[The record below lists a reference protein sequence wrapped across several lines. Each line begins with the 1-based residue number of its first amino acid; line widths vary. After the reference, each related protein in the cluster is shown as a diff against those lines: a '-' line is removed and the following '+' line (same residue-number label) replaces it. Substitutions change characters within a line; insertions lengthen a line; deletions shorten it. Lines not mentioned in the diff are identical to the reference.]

1 MLNMY
6 RNTSDN
12 RYLNKTL
19 NMLAENVP
27 CTFKDDTSA
36 VEPTIIIS
44 PDAYDAQCNYV
55 YLSDTER
62 YYYVVDRV
70 FSQQRVELKLSVD
83 VRSSFDFSNCDCIAL
98 RSSNKFNTYLNDPR
112 YPHVQFAN
120 PVLKAFPNSFN
131 NHLSAVLTIAGGAGS

>member
-27 CTFKDDTSA
+27 CDFKDDTSA

-44 PDAYDAQCNYV
+44 PDAYNPQCNYV
-55 YLSDTER
+55 YLSDTDR
-62 YYYVVDRV
+62 YYYVADRV
-70 FSQQRVELKLSVD
+70 FSQQRVELKLSID
-83 VRSSFDFSNCDCIAL
+83 VRMSFNFSNCDCIAL
-98 RSSNKFNTYLNDPR
+98 RSSNKYNMYLDDNEYARLQYNEVYTKP
-112 YPHVQFAN
+112 
-120 PVLKAFPNSFN
+120 FPNAFSKTLN
-131 NHLSAVLTIAGGAGS
+131 YILMIAG

>member
-27 CTFKDDTSA
+27 CDFKDDTSA

-44 PDAYDAQCNYV
+44 PDAYNAQCNYV
-55 YLSDTER
+55 YLSDTDR

-83 VRSSFDFSNCDCIAL
+83 VRMSFNFSNCDCIAL
-98 RSSNKFNTYLNDPR
+98 RSSNKYNMYLDDNEYARLQYNEVYTKP
-112 YPHVQFAN
+112 
-120 PVLKAFPNSFN
+120 FPNAFSKTLN
-131 NHLSAVLTIAGGAGS
+131 YILMIAG

>member
-19 NMLAENVP
+19 NILAENVP

-55 YLSDTER
+55 YLSDTDR
-62 YYYVVDRV
+62 YYYVADRI
-70 FSQQRVELKLSVD
+70 FSQQSVGLKLSVD
-83 VRSSFDFSNCDCIAL
+83 VRSSFDFSNCNCIAI
-98 RSSNKFNTYLNDPR
+98 RSTNKYNSYLNDDR
-112 YPHVQFAN
+112 YSQLAYN
-120 PVLKAFPNSFN
+120 RPVLHKFDNSFSKN
-131 NHLSAVLTIAGGAGS
+131 NQFILSIAGGV

>member
-19 NMLAENVP
+19 NILAENVP

-44 PDAYDAQCNYV
+44 PDAYTPACNYV
-55 YLSDTER
+55 YLSDTDR
-62 YYYVVDRV
+62 YYYVADRV
-70 FSQQRVELKLSVD
+70 FSQQRVELKLSID
-83 VRSSFDFSNCDCIAL
+83 VRMSFDFSNCDCIAL
-98 RSSNKFNTYLNDPR
+98 RSSNKYNMYLDDNEYARLQYNEVYTKP
-112 YPHVQFAN
+112 
-120 PVLKAFPNSFN
+120 FPNAFSKELN
-131 NHLSAVLTIAGGAGS
+131 YILLIAG

>member
-36 VEPTIIIS
+36 NEPTIIIS
-44 PDAYDAQCNYV
+44 PDAYTPACNYV
-55 YLSDTER
+55 YLSDTDR

-70 FSQQRVELKLSVD
+70 FSQQRVELVLSVD
-83 VRSSFDFSNCDCIAL
+83 VRMSFNFSNCDCIAL
-98 RSSNKFNTYLNDPR
+98 RSSNKYNMYLDDNEYARLQYNEVYTKP
-112 YPHVQFAN
+112 
-120 PVLKAFPNSFN
+120 FPASFSKELN
-131 NHLSAVLTIAGGAGS
+131 FILLIAG

>member
-19 NMLAENVP
+19 NILAENVP

-44 PDAYDAQCNYV
+44 PDAYTPACNYV
-55 YLSDTER
+55 YLSDTDR
-62 YYYVVDRV
+62 YYYVADRV
-70 FSQQRVELKLSVD
+70 FSQQRVELKLSID
-83 VRSSFDFSNCDCIAL
+83 VRMSFNFSNCDCIAL
-98 RSSNKFNTYLNDPR
+98 RSSNKYNMYLDDNEYARLQYNEVFTKP
-112 YPHVQFAN
+112 
-120 PVLKAFPNSFN
+120 FPNAFSKTLN
-131 NHLSAVLTIAGGAGS
+131 YILMIAG

>member
-19 NMLAENVP
+19 NILAEDVP

-44 PDAYDAQCNYV
+44 PDAYTPACNYV
-55 YLSDTER
+55 YLSDTDR
-62 YYYVVDRV
+62 YYYVADRI
-70 FSQQRVELKLSVD
+70 FSQQRVELKLSID
-83 VRSSFDFSNCDCIAL
+83 VRMSFNFSNCDCIAL
-98 RSSNKFNTYLNDPR
+98 RSSNKYNMYLDDNEYARLQYNEVYTKP
-112 YPHVQFAN
+112 
-120 PVLKAFPNSFN
+120 FPNAFSKSLN
-131 NHLSAVLTIAGGAGS
+131 YILMIAG

>member
-44 PDAYDAQCNYV
+44 PDAYTPACNYA
-55 YLSDTER
+55 YLSDTDR
-62 YYYVVDRV
+62 YYYVADRV
-70 FSQQRVELKLSVD
+70 FSQQRVELKLSID
-83 VRSSFDFSNCDCIAL
+83 VRMSFNFSNCECIAI
-98 RSSNKFNTYLNDPR
+98 RSTNKYNSYLNDDR
-112 YPHVQFAN
+112 YSQLAYN
-120 PVLKAFPNSFN
+120 RPVLHKFDNSFSKN
-131 NHLSAVLTIAGGAGS
+131 NQFILSIAGGV

>member
-19 NMLAENVP
+19 NMLSENVP
-27 CTFKDDTSA
+27 CDFKDDTSA

-44 PDAYDAQCNYV
+44 PDAYTPACNYV
-55 YLSDTER
+55 YLSDTDR

-83 VRSSFDFSNCDCIAL
+83 VRMSFNFSNCDCIAL
-98 RSSNKFNTYLNDPR
+98 RSSNKYNMYLDDNEYARLQYNEVYTKP
-112 YPHVQFAN
+112 
-120 PVLKAFPNSFN
+120 FPNAFSKTLN
-131 NHLSAVLTIAGGAGS
+131 YILMIAG

>member
-12 RYLNKTL
+12 RYLHKTI
-19 NMLAENVP
+19 NMLAEDVP

-55 YLSDTER
+55 YLSDTDR
-62 YYYVVDRV
+62 YYYVADRI
-70 FSQQRVELKLSVD
+70 FSQQSVGLKLSVD
-83 VRSSFDFSNCDCIAL
+83 VRSSFDFSNCECIAI
-98 RSSNKFNTYLNDPR
+98 RSTNKYNSYLNDDR
-112 YPHVQFAN
+112 YSQLAYN
-120 PVLKAFPNSFN
+120 RPVLHKFDNSFSKN
-131 NHLSAVLTIAGGAGS
+131 NQFILSIAGGV

>member
-19 NMLAENVP
+19 NMLEENVP
-27 CTFKDDTSA
+27 CDFKDDTSA

-55 YLSDTER
+55 YLSDTDR
-62 YYYVVDRV
+62 YYYVADRI
-70 FSQQRVELKLSVD
+70 FSQQRVALKLSID
-83 VRSSFDFSNCDCIAL
+83 VRMSFDFSNCNCIAI
-98 RSSNKFNTYLNDPR
+98 RSSNKYNSYLNDDR
-112 YPHVQFAN
+112 YSQLAYN
-120 PVLKAFPNSFN
+120 KPVLHKFDNSFSKN
-131 NHLSAVLTIAGGAGS
+131 NQFILSIAGGV

>member
-12 RYLNKTL
+12 RYLHKTL

-27 CTFKDDTSA
+27 CDFKDDTSA

-44 PDAYDAQCNYV
+44 PDAYNPACNYV
-55 YLSDTER
+55 YLSDTDR

-70 FSQQRVELKLSVD
+70 FSQQRIELKLSVD

-98 RSSNKFNTYLNDPR
+98 RSSNKYNMYLDDNEYARLQYNNVYTKP
-112 YPHVQFAN
+112 
-120 PVLKAFPNSFN
+120 FPNAFSKSLN
-131 NHLSAVLTIAGGAGS
+131 YILMIAG

>member
-27 CTFKDDTSA
+27 CDFKDDTSA

-44 PDAYDAQCNYV
+44 PDAYNPQCNYV
-55 YLSDTER
+55 YLSDTDR
-62 YYYVVDRV
+62 YYYVADRI
-70 FSQQRVELKLSVD
+70 FSQQRVELKLSID
-83 VRSSFDFSNCDCIAL
+83 VRMSFNFSNCDCIAL
-98 RSSNKFNTYLNDPR
+98 RSSNKYNMYLDDNEYARLQYNDVYTKP
-112 YPHVQFAN
+112 
-120 PVLKAFPNSFN
+120 FPNAFSKTLN
-131 NHLSAVLTIAGGAGS
+131 YILMIAG

>member
-27 CTFKDDTSA
+27 CDFKDDTSA

-44 PDAYDAQCNYV
+44 PDAYNPQCNYV
-55 YLSDTER
+55 YLSDTDR

-83 VRSSFDFSNCDCIAL
+83 VRMSFNFSNCDCIAL
-98 RSSNKFNTYLNDPR
+98 RSSNKYNMYLDDNEYARLQYNEVYTKP
-112 YPHVQFAN
+112 
-120 PVLKAFPNSFN
+120 FPNAFSKTLN
-131 NHLSAVLTIAGGAGS
+131 YILMIAG

>member
-19 NMLAENVP
+19 NILAENVP

-36 VEPTIIIS
+36 VDPTIIIS
-44 PDAYDAQCNYV
+44 PDAYNAACNYV
-55 YLSDTER
+55 YLSDTDR

-83 VRSSFDFSNCDCIAL
+83 VRMSFNFSNCDCIAI
-98 RSSNKFNTYLNDPR
+98 RSSNKYNSYLNDDR
-112 YPHVQFAN
+112 YSQLAYN
-120 PVLKAFPNSFN
+120 RPVLHKFDNSFSKN
-131 NHLSAVLTIAGGAGS
+131 NQFILSIAGGV

>member
-19 NMLAENVP
+19 NMLSENVP

-44 PDAYDAQCNYV
+44 PDAYTPACNYV
-55 YLSDTER
+55 YLSDTDR

-70 FSQQRVELKLSVD
+70 FSQQRVELVLSVD
-83 VRSSFDFSNCDCIAL
+83 VRMSFNFSNCKCIAN
-98 RSSNKFNTYLNDPR
+98 RSSNKYNSYLNDNK
-112 YPHVQFAN
+112 YTALQYAN
-120 PVLKAFPNSFN
+120 PVLKKFSGSFN
-131 NHLSAVLTIAGGAGS
+131 KKLAYVLTIAGGA

>member
-44 PDAYDAQCNYV
+44 PDAYTPACNYV
-55 YLSDTER
+55 YLSDTDR
-62 YYYVVDRV
+62 YYYVADRV
-70 FSQQRVELKLSVD
+70 FSQQRVELKLSID
-83 VRSSFDFSNCDCIAL
+83 VRMSFNFSNCDCIAL
-98 RSSNKFNTYLNDPR
+98 RSSNKYNMYLDDNEYARLQYNEVYTKP
-112 YPHVQFAN
+112 
-120 PVLKAFPNSFN
+120 FPTSFSKELN
-131 NHLSAVLTIAGGAGS
+131 FILLIAG

>member
-19 NMLAENVP
+19 NILAENVP

-44 PDAYDAQCNYV
+44 PDAYTPACNYV
-55 YLSDTER
+55 YLSDTDR
-62 YYYVVDRV
+62 YYYVADRV
-70 FSQQRVELKLSVD
+70 FSQQRVELKLSID
-83 VRSSFDFSNCDCIAL
+83 VRMSFNFSNCDCIAL
-98 RSSNKFNTYLNDPR
+98 RSSNKYNMYLDDNEYARLQYNEVYTKP
-112 YPHVQFAN
+112 
-120 PVLKAFPNSFN
+120 FPNAFSKTLN
-131 NHLSAVLTIAGGAGS
+131 YILMIAG

>member
-27 CTFKDDTSA
+27 CDFKDDTSA

-44 PDAYDAQCNYV
+44 PDAYNPQCNYV
-55 YLSDTER
+55 YLSDTDR
-62 YYYVVDRV
+62 YYYVADRI
-70 FSQQRVELKLSVD
+70 FSQQRVELKLSID
-83 VRSSFDFSNCDCIAL
+83 VRMSFNFSNCDCIAL
-98 RSSNKFNTYLNDPR
+98 RSSNKYNMYLDDNEYARLQYNEVYTKP
-112 YPHVQFAN
+112 
-120 PVLKAFPNSFN
+120 FPNAFSKTLN
-131 NHLSAVLTIAGGAGS
+131 YILMIAG

>member
-44 PDAYDAQCNYV
+44 PDAYTPACNYV
-55 YLSDTER
+55 YLSDTDR
-62 YYYVVDRV
+62 YYYVADRV
-70 FSQQRVELKLSVD
+70 FSQQRVELKLSID
-83 VRSSFDFSNCDCIAL
+83 VRMSFNFSNCDCIAL
-98 RSSNKFNTYLNDPR
+98 RSSNKYNMYLDDNEYARLQYNEVYTKP
-112 YPHVQFAN
+112 
-120 PVLKAFPNSFN
+120 FPNAFSKTLN
-131 NHLSAVLTIAGGAGS
+131 YILMIAG

>member
-44 PDAYDAQCNYV
+44 PDAYTPACNYV
-55 YLSDTER
+55 YLSDTDR

-70 FSQQRVELKLSVD
+70 FSQQRVEIVLSVD
-83 VRSSFDFSNCDCIAL
+83 VRMSFNFNNCNCIAN
-98 RSSNKFNTYLNDPR
+98 RSSNKYNSYINDNK
-112 YPHVQFAN
+112 YTALQYGN
-120 PVLKAFPNSFN
+120 PVLKKFSGGFN
-131 NHLSAVLTIAGGAGS
+131 KNLSYILTIAGGA

>member
-27 CTFKDDTSA
+27 CTFKEDTSA

-44 PDAYDAQCNYV
+44 PDAYTPACNYV
-55 YLSDTER
+55 YLSDTDR
-62 YYYVVDRV
+62 YYYVADRV
-70 FSQQRVELKLSVD
+70 FSQQRVELKLSID
-83 VRSSFDFSNCDCIAL
+83 VRMSFNFSNCDCIAL
-98 RSSNKFNTYLNDPR
+98 RSSNKYNMYLDDNEYARLQYNEVYTKP
-112 YPHVQFAN
+112 
-120 PVLKAFPNSFN
+120 FPASFSKELN
-131 NHLSAVLTIAGGAGS
+131 FILLIAG

>member
-19 NMLAENVP
+19 NMLAEDVP

-44 PDAYDAQCNYV
+44 PDAYTPACNYV
-55 YLSDTER
+55 YLSDTDR
-62 YYYVVDRV
+62 YYYVADRV
-70 FSQQRVELKLSVD
+70 FLQQRVELKLSID
-83 VRSSFDFSNCDCIAL
+83 VRMSFDFSNCDCIAL
-98 RSSNKFNTYLNDPR
+98 RSSNKYNMYLDDNEYARLQYNDVYTKP
-112 YPHVQFAN
+112 
-120 PVLKAFPNSFN
+120 FPNAFN
-131 NHLSAVLTIAGGAGS
+131 KTLNYILMIAG

>member
-19 NMLAENVP
+19 NILAENVP

-44 PDAYDAQCNYV
+44 PDAYTPACNYV
-55 YLSDTER
+55 YLSDTDR

-83 VRSSFDFSNCDCIAL
+83 VRMSFDFSNCDCIAL
-98 RSSNKFNTYLNDPR
+98 RSSNKYNMYLDDNEYARLQYNEVYTKP
-112 YPHVQFAN
+112 
-120 PVLKAFPNSFN
+120 FPTSFSKELN
-131 NHLSAVLTIAGGAGS
+131 FILLIAG